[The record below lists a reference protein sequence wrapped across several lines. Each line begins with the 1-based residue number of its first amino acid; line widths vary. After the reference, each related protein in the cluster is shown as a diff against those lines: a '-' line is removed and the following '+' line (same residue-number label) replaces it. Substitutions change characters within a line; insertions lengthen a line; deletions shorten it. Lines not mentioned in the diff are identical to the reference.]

1 MMVSQS
7 RHPGYQPVEK
17 LRHGVNGSFGE
28 CCKPVCGHL
37 EGQERADRHL
47 ISSRQ
52 DYLEAEGN
60 VMSGAGVVS
69 VVLPK
74 RRQTAV

>member
-17 LRHGVNGSFGE
+17 LRHGANGSFGE

-37 EGQERADRHL
+37 EGQERAAL
-47 ISSRQ
+47 AYQGSGT
-52 DYLEAEGN
+52 AEG
-60 VMSGAGVVS
+60 SEPIDCCSAACCFE
-69 VVLPK
+69 P
-74 RRQTAV
+74 